1 MFYVFD
7 DELKSIEIEEISK
20 NMLCAGFMTV
30 GEFERLATVF
40 SLPKNIV
47 ELCKKDSDKNF
58 LTKFL
63 NDDLTFLRLNIMC
76 NNNKNNEIALIVMKN
91 MIMAVDICDEFS
103 FNQKCFLN
111 ALSNCA
117 CESVTAEKLICSF
130 LEIIAKQCSANY
142 NEGPGE
148 NEDLQG
154 QPFVG
159 RSGQLLDK
167 FLASVDLSRDKN
179 VYIANMVKCR
189 PPKNRDPKPEEQ
201 DMCINWLREQFKI
214 IKPKIV
220 VCVGRISAQKL
231 IDKNFKVTQQHGQFI
246 DKNGTL
252 FMGTYHPAAI
262 LRNPNNKEFAFAD
275 WLALRDKIDELGIEI

>member
-1 MFYVFD
+1 MTL
-7 DELKSIEIEEISK
+7 DELEIKCK
-20 NMLCAGFMTV
+20 NCTKCDLCEGRTNLVFGV
-30 GEFERLATVF
+30 G
-40 SLPKNIV
+40 
-47 ELCKKDSDKNF
+47 KKDAD
-58 LTKFL
+58 
-63 NDDLTFLRLNIMC
+63 IM
-76 NNNKNNEIALIVMKN
+76 LIG
-91 MIMAVDICDEFS
+91 
-103 FNQKCFLN
+103 
-111 ALSNCA
+111 
-117 CESVTAEKLICSF
+117 
-130 LEIIAKQCSANY
+130 
-142 NEGPGE
+142 EGPGE

-167 FLASVDLSRDKN
+167 LLASVDLSRDKN

-214 IKPKIV
+214 IKPKII

-231 IDKNFKVTQQHGQFI
+231 IDKNFKVTQQHGEFI

-262 LRNPNNKEFAFAD
+262 LRNPNNKEAAFGD
-275 WLALRDKIDELGIEI
+275 WLALRDKINELGIEI

>member
-1 MFYVFD
+1 MTL
-7 DELKSIEIEEISK
+7 DELEIKCK
-20 NMLCAGFMTV
+20 NCTKCDLCEGRTNLVFGV
-30 GEFERLATVF
+30 G
-40 SLPKNIV
+40 
-47 ELCKKDSDKNF
+47 KKDAD
-58 LTKFL
+58 
-63 NDDLTFLRLNIMC
+63 IM
-76 NNNKNNEIALIVMKN
+76 LIG
-91 MIMAVDICDEFS
+91 
-103 FNQKCFLN
+103 
-111 ALSNCA
+111 
-117 CESVTAEKLICSF
+117 
-130 LEIIAKQCSANY
+130 
-142 NEGPGE
+142 EGPGE

-214 IKPKIV
+214 IKPKII

-231 IDKNFKVTQQHGQFI
+231 IDKNFKVTQQHGEFI

-252 FMGTYHPAAI
+252 FMGTYNPAAI
-262 LRNPNNKEFAFAD
+262 LRNPNNKEAAFGD
-275 WLALRDKIDELGIEI
+275 WLALRDKINELGIEI

>member
-1 MFYVFD
+1 MTL
-7 DELKSIEIEEISK
+7 DELEIKCK
-20 NMLCAGFMTV
+20 NCTKCDLCEGRTN
-30 GEFERLATVF
+30 LVF
-40 SLPKNIV
+40 GIG
-47 ELCKKDSDKNF
+47 KKDAD
-58 LTKFL
+58 
-63 NDDLTFLRLNIMC
+63 IM
-76 NNNKNNEIALIVMKN
+76 LIG
-91 MIMAVDICDEFS
+91 
-103 FNQKCFLN
+103 
-111 ALSNCA
+111 
-117 CESVTAEKLICSF
+117 
-130 LEIIAKQCSANY
+130 
-142 NEGPGE
+142 EGPGE

-201 DMCINWLREQFKI
+201 DMCINWLREQLKI

>member
-1 MFYVFD
+1 MTL
-7 DELKSIEIEEISK
+7 DELEIKCK
-20 NMLCAGFMTV
+20 NCTKCDLCEGRTNLVFGV
-30 GEFERLATVF
+30 G
-40 SLPKNIV
+40 
-47 ELCKKDSDKNF
+47 KKDAD
-58 LTKFL
+58 
-63 NDDLTFLRLNIMC
+63 IM
-76 NNNKNNEIALIVMKN
+76 LIG
-91 MIMAVDICDEFS
+91 
-103 FNQKCFLN
+103 
-111 ALSNCA
+111 
-117 CESVTAEKLICSF
+117 
-130 LEIIAKQCSANY
+130 
-142 NEGPGE
+142 EGPGE

-214 IKPKIV
+214 IKPKII

-231 IDKNFKVTQQHGQFI
+231 IDKNFKVTQQHGEFI

-252 FMGTYHPAAI
+252 FYGDVSPCRYFE
-262 LRNPNNKEFAFAD
+262 KS
-275 WLALRDKIDELGIEI
+275 

>member
-1 MFYVFD
+1 MKMTL
-7 DELKSIEIEEISK
+7 DELELKCK
-20 NMLCAGFMTV
+20 NCRECGLCQGRTNLVFGV
-30 GEFERLATVF
+30 G
-40 SLPKNIV
+40 
-47 ELCKKDSDKNF
+47 KKDAD
-58 LTKFL
+58 
-63 NDDLTFLRLNIMC
+63 IM
-76 NNNKNNEIALIVMKN
+76 LIG
-91 MIMAVDICDEFS
+91 
-103 FNQKCFLN
+103 
-111 ALSNCA
+111 
-117 CESVTAEKLICSF
+117 
-130 LEIIAKQCSANY
+130 
-142 NEGPGE
+142 EGPGE

-201 DMCINWLREQFKI
+201 EMCIKWLREQFKI

-220 VCVGRISAQKL
+220 ICVGRISAQRL
-231 IDKNFKVTQQHGQFI
+231 IGKDFKVTQQHGEFI

-262 LRNPNNKEFAFAD
+262 LRNPNNKEAAFSD
-275 WLALRDKIDELGIEI
+275 WLKVRDKIQELGIEI

>member
-1 MFYVFD
+1 MTL
-7 DELKSIEIEEISK
+7 DELEIKCK
-20 NMLCAGFMTV
+20 NCTKCDLCEGRTN
-30 GEFERLATVF
+30 LVF
-40 SLPKNIV
+40 GIG
-47 ELCKKDSDKNF
+47 KKDAD
-58 LTKFL
+58 
-63 NDDLTFLRLNIMC
+63 IM
-76 NNNKNNEIALIVMKN
+76 LIG
-91 MIMAVDICDEFS
+91 
-103 FNQKCFLN
+103 
-111 ALSNCA
+111 
-117 CESVTAEKLICSF
+117 
-130 LEIIAKQCSANY
+130 
-142 NEGPGE
+142 EGPGE
-148 NEDLQG
+148 NENLQG

>member
-1 MFYVFD
+1 MTL
-7 DELKSIEIEEISK
+7 DELEIKCK
-20 NMLCAGFMTV
+20 NCTKCDLCEGRTN
-30 GEFERLATVF
+30 LVF
-40 SLPKNIV
+40 GIG
-47 ELCKKDSDKNF
+47 KKDAD
-58 LTKFL
+58 
-63 NDDLTFLRLNIMC
+63 IM
-76 NNNKNNEIALIVMKN
+76 LIG
-91 MIMAVDICDEFS
+91 
-103 FNQKCFLN
+103 
-111 ALSNCA
+111 
-117 CESVTAEKLICSF
+117 
-130 LEIIAKQCSANY
+130 
-142 NEGPGE
+142 EGPGE

-201 DMCINWLREQFKI
+201 DKCINWLREQFKI

>member
-1 MFYVFD
+1 
-7 DELKSIEIEEISK
+7 
-20 NMLCAGFMTV
+20 MLIG
-30 GEFERLATVF
+30 
-40 SLPKNIV
+40 
-47 ELCKKDSDKNF
+47 
-58 LTKFL
+58 
-63 NDDLTFLRLNIMC
+63 
-76 NNNKNNEIALIVMKN
+76 
-91 MIMAVDICDEFS
+91 
-103 FNQKCFLN
+103 
-111 ALSNCA
+111 
-117 CESVTAEKLICSF
+117 
-130 LEIIAKQCSANY
+130 
-142 NEGPGE
+142 EGPGE

-214 IKPKIV
+214 IKPKII

-231 IDKNFKVTQQHGQFI
+231 IDKNFKVTQQHGEFI

-252 FMGTYHPAAI
+252 FMGTYPPAAI
-262 LRNPNNKEFAFAD
+262 LRNPNNKEAAFGD
-275 WLALRDKIDELGIEI
+275 WLALRDKINELGIEI

>member
-1 MFYVFD
+1 MTL
-7 DELKSIEIEEISK
+7 DELEIKCK
-20 NMLCAGFMTV
+20 NCTKCDLCEGRTN
-30 GEFERLATVF
+30 LVF
-40 SLPKNIV
+40 GIG
-47 ELCKKDSDKNF
+47 KKDAD
-58 LTKFL
+58 
-63 NDDLTFLRLNIMC
+63 IM
-76 NNNKNNEIALIVMKN
+76 LIG
-91 MIMAVDICDEFS
+91 
-103 FNQKCFLN
+103 
-111 ALSNCA
+111 
-117 CESVTAEKLICSF
+117 
-130 LEIIAKQCSANY
+130 
-142 NEGPGE
+142 EGPGE

-231 IDKNFKVTQQHGQFI
+231 IDKNFKVTQQHGQFL

-252 FMGTYHPAAI
+252 FMGTYGI
-262 LRNPNNKEFAFAD
+262 CICR
-275 WLALRDKIDELGIEI
+275 LACFKR

>member
-1 MFYVFD
+1 MTL
-7 DELKSIEIEEISK
+7 DELEIKCK
-20 NMLCAGFMTV
+20 NCTKCDLCEGRTNLVFGV
-30 GEFERLATVF
+30 G
-40 SLPKNIV
+40 
-47 ELCKKDSDKNF
+47 KKDAD
-58 LTKFL
+58 
-63 NDDLTFLRLNIMC
+63 IM
-76 NNNKNNEIALIVMKN
+76 LIG
-91 MIMAVDICDEFS
+91 
-103 FNQKCFLN
+103 
-111 ALSNCA
+111 
-117 CESVTAEKLICSF
+117 
-130 LEIIAKQCSANY
+130 
-142 NEGPGE
+142 EGPGE

-220 VCVGRISAQKL
+220 VCVGRISAQRL

-275 WLALRDKIDELGIEI
+275 WLALIDKINELGIEI

>member
-1 MFYVFD
+1 MTL
-7 DELKSIEIEEISK
+7 DELEIKCK
-20 NMLCAGFMTV
+20 NCTKCDLCEGRTNLVFGV
-30 GEFERLATVF
+30 G
-40 SLPKNIV
+40 
-47 ELCKKDSDKNF
+47 KKDAD
-58 LTKFL
+58 
-63 NDDLTFLRLNIMC
+63 IM
-76 NNNKNNEIALIVMKN
+76 LIG
-91 MIMAVDICDEFS
+91 
-103 FNQKCFLN
+103 
-111 ALSNCA
+111 
-117 CESVTAEKLICSF
+117 
-130 LEIIAKQCSANY
+130 
-142 NEGPGE
+142 EGPGE

-214 IKPKIV
+214 IKPKII
-220 VCVGRISAQKL
+220 VCVGRNSAQKL
-231 IDKNFKVTQQHGQFI
+231 IDKNFKVTQQHGEFI

-262 LRNPNNKEFAFAD
+262 LRNPNNKEAAFSD
-275 WLALRDKIDELGIEI
+275 WLALRDKINELGIEI

>member
-1 MFYVFD
+1 MKMTL
-7 DELKSIEIEEISK
+7 DELELKCK
-20 NMLCAGFMTV
+20 NCRECGLCQGRTNLVFGV
-30 GEFERLATVF
+30 G
-40 SLPKNIV
+40 
-47 ELCKKDSDKNF
+47 KKDAD
-58 LTKFL
+58 
-63 NDDLTFLRLNIMC
+63 IM
-76 NNNKNNEIALIVMKN
+76 LIG
-91 MIMAVDICDEFS
+91 
-103 FNQKCFLN
+103 
-111 ALSNCA
+111 
-117 CESVTAEKLICSF
+117 
-130 LEIIAKQCSANY
+130 
-142 NEGPGE
+142 EGPGE

-201 DMCINWLREQFKI
+201 EMCIKWLREQFKI

-220 VCVGRISAQKL
+220 ICVGRISAQRL
-231 IDKNFKVTQQHGQFI
+231 IGKDFKVTQQHGEFI

-262 LRNPNNKEFAFAD
+262 LRNPNNKELAFSD
-275 WLALRDKIDELGIEI
+275 WLKVRDKIQELGIEI

>member
-1 MFYVFD
+1 MTL
-7 DELKSIEIEEISK
+7 DELEIKCK
-20 NMLCAGFMTV
+20 NCTKCDLCEGRTNLVFGV
-30 GEFERLATVF
+30 G
-40 SLPKNIV
+40 
-47 ELCKKDSDKNF
+47 KKDAD
-58 LTKFL
+58 
-63 NDDLTFLRLNIMC
+63 IM
-76 NNNKNNEIALIVMKN
+76 LIG
-91 MIMAVDICDEFS
+91 
-103 FNQKCFLN
+103 
-111 ALSNCA
+111 
-117 CESVTAEKLICSF
+117 
-130 LEIIAKQCSANY
+130 
-142 NEGPGE
+142 EGPGE

-214 IKPKIV
+214 IKPKII
-220 VCVGRISAQKL
+220 VCVGRISAQRL

-262 LRNPNNKEFAFAD
+262 LRNPNNKELAFAD
-275 WLALRDKIDELGIEI
+275 WLALRDKINELGIEI

>member
-1 MFYVFD
+1 MTL
-7 DELKSIEIEEISK
+7 DELEIKCK
-20 NMLCAGFMTV
+20 NCTKCDLCEGRTN
-30 GEFERLATVF
+30 LVF
-40 SLPKNIV
+40 GIG
-47 ELCKKDSDKNF
+47 KKDAD
-58 LTKFL
+58 
-63 NDDLTFLRLNIMC
+63 IM
-76 NNNKNNEIALIVMKN
+76 LIG
-91 MIMAVDICDEFS
+91 
-103 FNQKCFLN
+103 
-111 ALSNCA
+111 
-117 CESVTAEKLICSF
+117 
-130 LEIIAKQCSANY
+130 
-142 NEGPGE
+142 EGPGE

-246 DKNGTL
+246 GKNGTL

>member
-1 MFYVFD
+1 MTL
-7 DELKSIEIEEISK
+7 DELEIKCK
-20 NMLCAGFMTV
+20 NCTKCDLCEGRTNLVFGV
-30 GEFERLATVF
+30 G
-40 SLPKNIV
+40 
-47 ELCKKDSDKNF
+47 KKDAD
-58 LTKFL
+58 
-63 NDDLTFLRLNIMC
+63 IM
-76 NNNKNNEIALIVMKN
+76 LIG
-91 MIMAVDICDEFS
+91 
-103 FNQKCFLN
+103 
-111 ALSNCA
+111 
-117 CESVTAEKLICSF
+117 
-130 LEIIAKQCSANY
+130 
-142 NEGPGE
+142 EGPGE

-167 FLASVDLSRDKN
+167 FRASVDLSRDKN

-214 IKPKIV
+214 IKPKII

-231 IDKNFKVTQQHGQFI
+231 IDKNFKVTQQHGEFI

-262 LRNPNNKEFAFAD
+262 LRNPNNKEAAFGD
-275 WLALRDKIDELGIEI
+275 WLALRDKINELGIEI

>member
-1 MFYVFD
+1 MTL
-7 DELKSIEIEEISK
+7 DELEIKCK
-20 NMLCAGFMTV
+20 NCTKCDLCEGRTN
-30 GEFERLATVF
+30 LVF
-40 SLPKNIV
+40 GIG
-47 ELCKKDSDKNF
+47 KKDAD
-58 LTKFL
+58 
-63 NDDLTFLRLNIMC
+63 IM
-76 NNNKNNEIALIVMKN
+76 LIG
-91 MIMAVDICDEFS
+91 
-103 FNQKCFLN
+103 
-111 ALSNCA
+111 
-117 CESVTAEKLICSF
+117 
-130 LEIIAKQCSANY
+130 
-142 NEGPGE
+142 EGPGE

-201 DMCINWLREQFKI
+201 DMCINWLRKQFKI

-252 FMGTYHPAAI
+252 FMGTYHPA
-262 LRNPNNKEFAFAD
+262 FAD

>member
-1 MFYVFD
+1 MTL
-7 DELKSIEIEEISK
+7 DELEIKCK
-20 NMLCAGFMTV
+20 NCTKCDLCEGRTNLVFGV
-30 GEFERLATVF
+30 G
-40 SLPKNIV
+40 
-47 ELCKKDSDKNF
+47 KKDAD
-58 LTKFL
+58 
-63 NDDLTFLRLNIMC
+63 IM
-76 NNNKNNEIALIVMKN
+76 LIG
-91 MIMAVDICDEFS
+91 
-103 FNQKCFLN
+103 
-111 ALSNCA
+111 
-117 CESVTAEKLICSF
+117 
-130 LEIIAKQCSANY
+130 
-142 NEGPGE
+142 EGPGE

-167 FLASVDLSRDKN
+167 ILASVDLSRDKN

-214 IKPKIV
+214 IKPKII

-231 IDKNFKVTQQHGQFI
+231 IDKNFKVTQQHGEFI

-262 LRNPNNKEFAFAD
+262 LRNPNNKEAAFGD
-275 WLALRDKIDELGIEI
+275 WLALRDKINELGIEI

>member
-1 MFYVFD
+1 MTL
-7 DELKSIEIEEISK
+7 DELEIKCK
-20 NMLCAGFMTV
+20 NCTKCDLCEGRTNLVFGV
-30 GEFERLATVF
+30 G
-40 SLPKNIV
+40 
-47 ELCKKDSDKNF
+47 KKDAD
-58 LTKFL
+58 
-63 NDDLTFLRLNIMC
+63 IM
-76 NNNKNNEIALIVMKN
+76 LIG
-91 MIMAVDICDEFS
+91 
-103 FNQKCFLN
+103 
-111 ALSNCA
+111 
-117 CESVTAEKLICSF
+117 
-130 LEIIAKQCSANY
+130 
-142 NEGPGE
+142 EGPGE

-214 IKPKIV
+214 IKPKII

-231 IDKNFKVTQQHGQFI
+231 IDKNFKVTQQHGEFTP
-246 DKNGTL
+246 KNGTL

-262 LRNPNNKEFAFAD
+262 LRNPNNKEAAFGD
-275 WLALRDKIDELGIEI
+275 WLALRDKINELGIEI

>member
-1 MFYVFD
+1 MTL
-7 DELKSIEIEEISK
+7 DELEIKCK
-20 NMLCAGFMTV
+20 NCTKCDLCEGRTNLVFGV
-30 GEFERLATVF
+30 G
-40 SLPKNIV
+40 
-47 ELCKKDSDKNF
+47 KKDAD
-58 LTKFL
+58 
-63 NDDLTFLRLNIMC
+63 IM
-76 NNNKNNEIALIVMKN
+76 LIG
-91 MIMAVDICDEFS
+91 
-103 FNQKCFLN
+103 
-111 ALSNCA
+111 
-117 CESVTAEKLICSF
+117 
-130 LEIIAKQCSANY
+130 
-142 NEGPGE
+142 EGPGE

-154 QPFVG
+154 RPFVG

-214 IKPKIV
+214 IKPKII
-220 VCVGRISAQKL
+220 VCVGRISAQRL

-262 LRNPNNKEFAFAD
+262 LRNPNNKELAFAD
-275 WLALRDKIDELGIEI
+275 WLALRDKINELGIEI